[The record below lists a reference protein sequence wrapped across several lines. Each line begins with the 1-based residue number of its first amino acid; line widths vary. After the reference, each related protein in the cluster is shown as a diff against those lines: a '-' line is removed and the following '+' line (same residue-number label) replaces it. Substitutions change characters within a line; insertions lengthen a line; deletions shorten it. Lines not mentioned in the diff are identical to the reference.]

1 MSLVT
6 IYIPTRNRIEL
17 LRRAVQSCLTQT
29 YRQLEIIIVD
39 DNSELT
45 IKQQVKALELLDSR
59 IKVVLNEQSGGACH
73 ARNTA
78 LALATGE
85 FVTGLDDDDEFMP
98 GRVASFVNYW
108 QQKPDVSFLSSGY
121 LIKTA
126 GNKTLSSSKGK
137 RLVTLDD
144 LLYANIVGNQVFT
157 KTSYLREIAGFDTAL
172 PSCQDYDTW
181 IRLAGRFGA
190 GMRCPEISY
199 IVHQDHGSERISTN
213 QRRLSGYKY
222 LFDKH
227 RGLMNGQ
234 QQASQLFFQKLYTA
248 DLGLVELLRCAPFK
262 QYPVALKVYLLRR
275 LGYKI

>member
-6 IYIPTRNRIEL
+6 IYIPTRDRIEL
-17 LRRAVQSCLTQT
+17 LRRAVDSCLQQSH
-29 YRQLEIIIVD
+29 RQLEIIIVD

-45 IKQQVKALELLDSR
+45 TKQQVKALELLDSR

-78 LALATGE
+78 LALASGE

-98 GRVASFVNYW
+98 GRVAEFVRYW
-108 QQKPDVSFLSSGY
+108 QQHSGMSFLSSGY
-121 LIKTA
+121 LIKTP
-126 GNKTLSSSKGK
+126 GNKTLTSSKGK

-157 KTSYLREIAGFDTAL
+157 KTSYLKDIGGFDTGL

-181 IRLAGRFGA
+181 IRLAERFGT

-222 LFDKH
+222 LFEKH
-227 RGLMNGQ
+227 QRLMNAQ
-234 QQASQLFFQKLYTA
+234 QQTSQLFFQKLYTA
-248 DLGLVELLRCAPFK
+248 DLGLLELLRCAPLR